1 MKKITL
7 LFVVLLV
14 STWTFAQ
21 ELNVEVTVN
30 TPKLQTVDVKVFGT
44 FETALQEFMNN
55 QRWTDAEYE
64 QEEKIKVNI
73 QITIDEEL
81 SASSFKGEL
90 IIQAVRPV
98 YNSDYETAIFTHRDV
113 DFQFEY
119 QEYQPFDYNEN
130 AYDNNLT
137 SFLAFYSY
145 VILGLDYDS
154 FSPFGGTPYFQTA
167 QEILNNVPSGAAA
180 VYKGWRSL
188 DGNRN
193 RYWLIESILSPK
205 TKDYREAMYNYHRQG
220 LDVMAS
226 DPTTGRAFIATALES
241 LQTVNRN
248 YPNSMVLQVFSNT
261 KRSEIIDVFIASPI
275 QEKNKIVQVM
285 SKIDRAQASEYQ
297 AIRKRG

>member
-30 TPKLQTVDVKVFGT
+30 TPKLQTVDAKVFET

-119 QEYQPFDYNEN
+119 QEYQPFDYNDN

-154 FSPFGGTPYFQTA
+154 FSPFGGTPYFQQA

-220 LDVMAS
+220 LDVMAG

-248 YPNSMVLQVFSNT
+248 YPNSMILQVFSNT
-261 KRSEIIDVFIASPI
+261 KRPEIIDVFVVSPV